1 MLDDLSIVRTKQ
13 SITEI
18 LRQKIFLKISVNN
31 RKKINEYMNKEIQKK
46 DFTIISSFCGGGT
59 LYHDIGMKFLSPTI
73 NLAFDG
79 EDFCTFC
86 ENLDYNLAQEINEYK
101 TDKVP
106 YPVGRIGNEIEIRF
120 VHYKTFEEAIL
131 KWNERVKRINSEKIF
146 IMATDRDGMNSKEC
160 MLKFDKLPYK
170 KVMFTSKKYP
180 YDWAVYCPCF
190 KGKSSVGVMTGIADI
205 SGHRFYEKYADILK
219 ILNSL

>member
-18 LRQKIFLKISVNN
+18 LRQKFFLKISVSN
-31 RKKINEYMNKEIQKK
+31 RKKINKYMNEQIEKK

-79 EDFCTFC
+79 EDFCSFC
-86 ENLDYNLAQEINEYK
+86 ENLEYNLSQQIREYK
-101 TDKVP
+101 TDKVS
-106 YPVGRIGNEIEIRF
+106 YPVGKIGDNIEIRF
-120 VHYKTFEEAIL
+120 VHYKTFEEAVT
-131 KWNERVKRINSEKIF
+131 KWNERVKRINFEKIF
-146 IMATDRDGMNSKEC
+146 IMATDRDGMNSKKC
-160 MLKFDKLPYK
+160 LSRFDRLPYK
-170 KVMFTSKKYP
+170 KVMFTAQKYD

-190 KGKSSVGVMTGIADI
+190 KGKSNVGIMTGISGI
-205 SGHRFYEKYADILK
+205 SGKRFYEKYFDILK